1 MSEKKI
7 NQCLFDF
14 VNFYA
19 KKSHLLFPGT
29 LAFPQFFAISIRSI
43 SYNLNESEDFKTLC
57 LSYCQILQ
65 TIINRVFDKQ
75 KYNKIIINCN
85 KLKDAV
91 ITRKNIETFDFILLE
106 SYLNDNDGSIDNY
119 RNALLNET
127 LNYYNFENIED
138 YIHHLYE
145 RECCTSEEKMTI
157 SPPPFSK
164 HYLIFPPQLSN
175 TSFNFDAIFL
185 TTGWGPFYW
194 NIFHSVGKGKER
206 GGENEDLLK
215 FIYVF
220 PMTVPC
226 NQCRDNY
233 LNKVK
238 YFEQEYFYNNNNK
251 VIDIQK
257 IYEKIHDEVNYEK
270 IIM

>member
-14 VNFYA
+14 INFYA

-29 LAFPQFFAISIRSI
+29 LAFPQYFAISIRSI
-43 SYNLNESEDFKTLC
+43 SYNLDESEDFKKLC

-65 TIINRVFDKQ
+65 TIINRVFDK
-75 KYNKIIINCN
+75 KYKIIINCN

-127 LNYYNFENIED
+127 LNYYNFENIKD
-138 YIHHLYE
+138 YIHHLYKKN
-145 RECCTSEEKMTI
+145 CCTSEEKMTI
-157 SPPPFSK
+157 SPPPSSK
-164 HYLIFPPQLSN
+164 HYLIFPPQFPQLSN
-175 TSFNFDAIFL
+175 TSFTPETMFY
-185 TTGWGPFYW
+185 TTGWGPFFW
-194 NIFHSVGKGKER
+194 NIFHSVGKG
-206 GGENEDLLK
+206 GGGGNEDLLK

-233 LNKVK
+233 INKVK
-238 YFEQEYFYNNNNK
+238 FFEQEYYYNNNNDK

-270 IIM
+270 FM